1 MRATAWY
8 CVLSISQ
15 PYMISCLNAE
25 GSVLDIEPSMMRG
38 IFVEGSGLGNGTFHD
53 FGLQRGWFR
62 SGGWT
67 FHDAGHFRGG
77 FGPAEW
83 NLPRFQASARMVPPN
98 SLFRPTASR
107 KHQRAGIL
115 PQVVV
120 DRVCGQSAR
129 ARLRTDACGQ
139 KTGQAMHLIACLRP
153 KDGRGCKSPLQRP
166 AASIK

>member
-1 MRATAWY
+1 M
-8 CVLSISQ
+8 
-15 PYMISCLNAE
+15 
-25 GSVLDIEPSMMRG
+25 EPSAKWSINMEGALLRHG
-38 IFVEGSGLGNGTFHD
+38 PSVISSLRVEGWFCSHRTVRDSGLK
-53 FGLQRGWFR
+53 
-62 SGGWT
+62 
-67 FHDAGHFRGG
+67 RGG

-83 NLPRFQASARMVPPN
+83 NLPRFRASAWKVPPN

>member
-8 CVLSISQ
+8 CVLIISQ
-15 PYMISCLNAE
+15 QYMISCLNAE

-38 IFVEGSGLGNGTFHD
+38 VFIEGSGLRNGTFHD
-53 FGLQRGWFR
+53 FGLQRGRFR

-67 FHDAGHFRGG
+67 FHDAGRFRGG
-77 FGPAEW
+77 FGSAEW
-83 NLPRFQASARMVPPN
+83 NLPRFRASAWKVPPN

-129 ARLRTDACGQ
+129 ARIRTDACGQ

-153 KDGRGCKSPLQRP
+153 KDGRDCKSPLQRP

>member
-1 MRATAWY
+1 MEPSTIWG
-8 CVLSISQ
+8 IS
-15 PYMISCLNAE
+15 ME
-25 GSVLDIEPSMMRG
+25 GALLRYEPSMMRG
-38 IFVEGSGLGNGTFHD
+38 GFVEGSGLGNGTFHD

-62 SGGWT
+62 SGCLT
-67 FHDAGHFRGG
+67 FHDAGRFRGG
-77 FGPAEW
+77 FGSREW
-83 NLPRFQASARMVPPN
+83 NLPRFRASAWMVPPN

>member
-1 MRATAWY
+1 MRAMAWY

-38 IFVEGSGLGNGTFHD
+38 IFVEGSTLRNGTFHG

-67 FHDAGHFRGG
+67 FHDAGRFRGV
-77 FGPAEW
+77 FEPAEW
-83 NLPRFQASARMVPPN
+83 NLPRFQASAWMVPPN

>member
-38 IFVEGSGLGNGTFHD
+38 VFVEGSGLGNGTFHG

-83 NLPRFQASARMVPPN
+83 NLPRFRASAWMVPPN

-139 KTGQAMHLIACLRP
+139 KTGQDMHLIACLRP

>member
-1 MRATAWY
+1 MEPST
-8 CVLSISQ
+8 ISGFSAEGSALDAEPSMMQ
-15 PYMISCLNAE
+15 SVFVE
-25 GSVLDIEPSMMRG
+25 GSVLE
-38 IFVEGSGLGNGTFHD
+38 NGTFHG
-53 FGLQRGWFR
+53 FGPQRGW
-62 SGGWT
+62 
-67 FHDAGHFRGG
+67 
-77 FGPAEW
+77 
-83 NLPRFQASARMVPPN
+83 
-98 SLFRPTASR
+98 FRPTASR